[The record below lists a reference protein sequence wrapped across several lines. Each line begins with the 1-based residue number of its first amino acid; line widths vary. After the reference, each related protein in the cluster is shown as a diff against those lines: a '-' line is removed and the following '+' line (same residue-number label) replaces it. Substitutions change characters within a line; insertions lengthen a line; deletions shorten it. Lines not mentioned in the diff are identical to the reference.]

1 MYSENF
7 KKILDRAKETYSV
20 NYDKYPLYNVKR
32 GLRNEDG
39 TGVLAGL
46 TSIGEVR
53 GYIIDDGE
61 RVPVEGHLSY
71 RGVDIYKIVDACSKE
86 KRFGYEEVAFL
97 LLFGFLPTAETLEH
111 FKETLGH
118 LRNLPG
124 SFTEDMIMKAPSKN
138 IMNKLAS
145 AVLSMYSYDENP
157 DSTEI
162 GNLIRQSLEIIG
174 KLPTIMCYAYQT
186 KRHYYDHA
194 SFILHS
200 PREDYSTAENI
211 LHMIRPDNKFSRF
224 EAEVLDLMLML
235 HAEHGGG
242 NNSAFVCRA
251 TSSTG
256 TDTYS
261 SIAAA
266 IGSLKGPKHGGA
278 NAKVTSMMNNIECNI
293 SDWNDDDEIKAYLK
307 KIIQGEAND
316 GSGLVY
322 GMGHAIYTVS
332 DPRAVILK
340 EKAESLAVSKGYM
353 KEFNLYKTVE
363 RLTPEV
369 FREVKGINKAMCAN
383 VDMYSGL
390 VYKMLDIPQDLFT
403 PLFAV
408 ARSAGWCAHRI
419 EEISNN
425 KIIRPA
431 YKNISHNVEY
441 VPMSER
447 K

>member
-1 MYSENF
+1 MNSEKFNE
-7 KKILDRAKETYSV
+7 ILSKAKEIYSI

-32 GLRNEDG
+32 GLRNDDG

-61 RVPVEGHLSY
+61 RMPVEGHLSY
-71 RGVDIYKIVDACSKE
+71 RGVDVYKIVEACAKE

-97 LLFGFLPTAETLEH
+97 LLFGFLPTEDMLNRFREI
-111 FKETLGH
+111 LGK
-118 LRNLPG
+118 LRSLPG

-138 IMNKLAS
+138 VMNKLAS

-157 DSTEI
+157 DSTDI
-162 GNLIRQSLEIIG
+162 GNLIRQSLEIIAR
-174 KLPTIMCYAYQT
+174 LPAIMCYAYQT
-186 KRHYYDHA
+186 KRHYYDNA
-194 SFILHS
+194 SFFLHS

-211 LHMIRPDNKFSRF
+211 LHMLRPDNKFSRF
-224 EAEVLDLMLML
+224 EAEVLDLMLVL

-293 SDWNDDDEIKAYLK
+293 SDWDDDDEIKAYLT
-307 KIIQGEAND
+307 KIIKGEAND

-322 GMGHAIYTVS
+322 GMGHAIYTLS

-340 EKAESLAVSKGYM
+340 AKAESLAAAKGYT
-353 KEFNLYKTVE
+353 KEFNLYKAVE

-369 FREVKGINKAMCAN
+369 FHEVKGTTKAICAN

-419 EEISNN
+419 EEINNN

-431 YKNISHNVEY
+431 YKNISHNVQY

>member
-1 MYSENF
+1 MYSENL
-7 KKILDRAKETYSV
+7 KKILDKAKKAYSV
-20 NYDKYPLYNVKR
+20 DYEKYSLYNVKR

-71 RGVDIYKIVDACSKE
+71 RGVDIYKIVEACSKE

-97 LLFGFLPTAETLEH
+97 LLFGFLPTAEMLEH
-111 FKETLGH
+111 FKEVLGH

-145 AVLSMYSYDENP
+145 AVLSMYSYDENA

-293 SDWNDDDEIKAYLK
+293 SDWSDDDEIKAYLK

-340 EKAESLAVSKGYM
+340 AKAESLAAAKGYL
-353 KEFNLYKTVE
+353 KEFNLYKAIE

-408 ARSAGWCAHRI
+408 ARTAGWCAHRI

-441 VPMSER
+441 IPMSER